1 MYNLF
6 LLLGSMSA
14 GISLVFALAVPTSA
28 YLFSRQFEARAS
40 LSDVNESQLLVAQSP
55 EESSNKPKV
64 RKESVDDKLGKR
76 ETAVEH
82 AIKHSD
88 PTYVCPMHPEV
99 MSKKANEKCPICGM
113 DLVLVEEG
121 GDDSVVEISPRTMNA
136 LGVRTERVSKRN
148 IYRKIDTVGYISAN
162 EKNIRAVNLRTEGWI
177 EKLHVKSVGEYV
189 RKGSILFEVYS
200 PTLVNA
206 QDEYVQ
212 ALSLGNNTLINASQE
227 RLRFLGAPPST
238 IDHIRETMKTKEL
251 VPFFSPQDGVVAELM
266 VREGMMVEPKEPIL
280 NLVDLSTVWLIADVF
295 ERYAGWIDVGQN
307 AEAVLPFA
315 PEKVLE
321 GTVEY
326 IYPSIDAKTRSLKVR
341 LRFDNFDQA
350 LKPNMYADVRILAK
364 PRKQVLA
371 IPREAVI
378 RTGTENRVIVALG
391 DGKFTPMPIRVGVE
405 TDDHIEVISGLQ
417 EGDNVVVSSQ
427 FMIDSEASIKAAI
440 MKMGR

>member
-1 MYNLF
+1 MNNLF
-6 LLLGSMSA
+6 LFLGSISA

-28 YLFSRQFEARAS
+28 YLFGRQFEARAS
-40 LSDVNESQLLVAQSP
+40 VHAEESQLRVAQSS
-55 EESSNKPKV
+55 EGNSNKSKAL
-64 RKESVDDKLGKR
+64 KESADGGRSGKK

-82 AIKHSD
+82 AIKHAD

-99 MSKKANEKCPICGM
+99 ISKNPNEKCPICGM

-121 GDDSVVEISPRTMNA
+121 GDDSIVEISPRTMNA
-136 LGVRTERVSKRN
+136 LGVRTEKVSKRN
-148 IYRKIDTVGYISAN
+148 IYRKIDTVGYISPN
-162 EKNIRAVNLRTEGWI
+162 EKNIRAINLRTEGWI
-177 EKLHVKSVGEYV
+177 EKLHVKSVGEFV

-206 QDEYVQ
+206 QDEYIQ
-212 ALSLGNNTLINASQE
+212 ALSLGNNALINASQE
-227 RLRFLGAPPST
+227 RLRFLGAPAST
-238 IDHIRETMKTKEL
+238 IEHIRETMRSKEL
-251 VPFFSPQDGVVAELM
+251 VPFYSPQDGVVTELM
-266 VREGMMVEPKEPIL
+266 IREGMMVEPKEPVL

-326 IYPSIDAKTRSLKVR
+326 IYPSIDAKTRSLQVR

-378 RTGTENRVIVALG
+378 RTGSENRVIVALG